1 MSKKLYI
8 VATPIGNINEISKLA
23 ISTLNNCNYFF
34 CEDTRNSKKLFNL
47 LDISID
53 KKHFY
58 SLNAINEKKVIDEF
72 DFNKEEY
79 CLLSDAG
86 YPILSDPGF
95 ILINHFINNKWDIQ
109 VINGPCSMIHAL
121 VSSGFPINNSLFY
134 GFLDHNKSKKTKEL
148 QNLKNELKT
157 IVIFESVHRVKETL
171 KLIHDVFDKNK
182 NICIG
187 RELTKVNETLYRDK
201 IENIPLIDLVEKGE
215 FTIVINNNQL
225 KDKESKNNEIEQYL
239 NCLSE
244 LKSLISKG
252 EKEKNA
258 CKMVAYK
265 YNLKSNFLYNFWQER
280 KNCI

>member
-8 VATPIGNINEISKLA
+8 IATPIGNINEISKLA

-53 KKHFY
+53 KKFFY
-58 SLNAINEKKVIDEF
+58 SLNSINERKVIENF
-72 DFNKEEY
+72 DFNKNEY

-95 ILINHFINNKWDIQ
+95 LLINHFITNKWEIQ
-109 VINGPCSMIHAL
+109 VVNGPCSMIHAL
-121 VSSGFPINNSLFY
+121 VVSGFPVNNSLFY
-134 GFLDHNKSKKTKEL
+134 GFLDHNKNNKLAEL
-148 QNLKNELKT
+148 QILKKEEKT

-171 KLIHDVFDKNK
+171 KMIQSIFDNNK

-187 RELTKVNETLYRDK
+187 RELTKINETIYREK
-201 IENIPLIDLVEKGE
+201 ISNINLLNIVEKGE
-215 FTIVINNNQL
+215 FTIVINNNVC
-225 KDKESKNNEIEQYL
+225 KDKTNKFSKNDDYFQYL
-239 NCLSE
+239 NE
-244 LKSLISKG
+244 LKLLISKG
-252 EKEKNA
+252 EKEKIA
-258 CKMVAYK
+258 CKMIAYK
-265 YNLKSNFLYNFWQER
+265 YNLKSNFLYNFWQEQ